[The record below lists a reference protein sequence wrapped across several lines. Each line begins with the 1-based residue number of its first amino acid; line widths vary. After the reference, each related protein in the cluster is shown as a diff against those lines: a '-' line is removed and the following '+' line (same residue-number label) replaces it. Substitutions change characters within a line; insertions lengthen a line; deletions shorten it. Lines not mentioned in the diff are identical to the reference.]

1 MYNSNM
7 LIERKLYKEI
17 KKYIDSKEAIIVTGM
32 RRTGKTSLLEFIY
45 ENITSNNKVFLD
57 LENPLNQKYFEEI
70 NYEKIKT
77 SLEFLGMDFNKKAY
91 LFLDEIQFVKK
102 LPQVIKYLID
112 HYGIKCFLTGSA
124 SFYLKNLFT
133 ESLAG
138 RKYLFELYPLD
149 FEEFLLF
156 KNAKI
161 KPPENAGE
169 ITEAVFCA
177 IDPLYDEYV
186 HFGGFPEVALKANN
200 EEKKKSI
207 EDIFT
212 SYFQLEVLQLGD
224 FRKNDIIR
232 DLMLLLMERTGAKLD
247 INKISSELGISRI
260 TLNEYISFLEGTYF
274 IKLARPFSKSADT
287 EIKKTPKVYICDSGL
302 VNQLSR
308 VSEGS
313 LFENNVFQNL
323 KMRGS
328 VNYYQRKSGLEIDF
342 VLNKEIGIEVKIN
355 PTEKDIRHLEKLS
368 KEIGLKSFKIVSK
381 KYPRALI
388 DKKNIDFGFLV

>member
-1 MYNSNM
+1 MNM
-7 LIERKLYKEI
+7 LIERKIYKEI

-32 RRTGKTSLLEFIY
+32 RRTGKTSLLELIY
-45 ENITSNNKVFLD
+45 ENIASNNKVFLD

-70 NYEKIKT
+70 NYEKVKT
-77 SLEFLGMDFNKKAY
+77 SLEFLGLDFNKKAY

-102 LPQVIKYLID
+102 LPQAIKYLID

-149 FEEFLLF
+149 FEEFLIF

-161 KPPENAGE
+161 KLPKNAEG
-169 ITEAVFCA
+169 ITEAIFYA

-186 HFGGFPEVALKANN
+186 RFGGFPGVVLKANN

-224 FRKNDIIR
+224 FKKNGIIR
-232 DLMLLLMERTGAKLD
+232 DLMLLLMERTGSKLD
-247 INKISSELGISRI
+247 ANKISSELGISRI

-274 IKLARPFSKSADT
+274 IKLVRPFSKSADT
-287 EIKKTPKVYICDSGL
+287 EIKKMPKVYICDSGL
-302 VNQLSR
+302 VNQFSR
-308 VSEGS
+308 ISEGS
-313 LFENNVFQNL
+313 LFENNVLQNL
-323 KMRGS
+323 KLRGA

-342 VLNKEIGIEVKIN
+342 VLNKEMGIEVKIN
-355 PTEKDIRHLEKLS
+355 PTEKDYGQLEKLS
-368 KEIGLKSFKIVSK
+368 REIGLKSFKIVSK
-381 KYPRALI
+381 KYPRGLI
-388 DKKNIDFGFLV
+388 DKKNIDFGFFV